1 MAKNLKRVNFE
12 QLTSIKNFFQFWLIP
27 LVLLILG
34 SYLVYSI
41 LSFFSG
47 NFTSIFE
54 SSNISRTEF
63 CISFKV
69 IFFTDAPNI
78 YNSISNFIELNVAI
92 LGIVL
97 TVVAIVVQ
105 LAAQKYTPKLADLF
119 LENKVNRIF
128 FFFMV
133 FNLLFTVFITYSI
146 KNHKEKKDTIHLI
159 FQKQIC

>member
-34 SYLVYSI
+34 SYLIYSI
-41 LSFFSG
+41 LSFFSAG
-47 NFTSIFE
+47 F
-54 SSNISRTEF
+54 
-63 CISFKV
+63 SFKV

-133 FNLLFTVFITYSI
+133 FNLLFTVFITFS
-146 KNHKEKKDTIHLI
+146 
-159 FQKQIC
+159 

>member
-41 LSFFSG
+41 LSFFSAG
-47 NFTSIFE
+47 F
-54 SSNISRTEF
+54 
-63 CISFKV
+63 SFKV

-133 FNLLFTVFITYSI
+133 FNRISDEYSKKEI

-159 FQKQIC
+159 FQKQIR

>member
-41 LSFFSG
+41 LSFFSSG
-47 NFTSIFE
+47 F
-54 SSNISRTEF
+54 
-63 CISFKV
+63 SFKV

-133 FNLLFTVFITYSI
+133 FNLLFTIFITYSI
-146 KNHKEKKDTIHLI
+146 KNQFVPI
-159 FQKQIC
+159 